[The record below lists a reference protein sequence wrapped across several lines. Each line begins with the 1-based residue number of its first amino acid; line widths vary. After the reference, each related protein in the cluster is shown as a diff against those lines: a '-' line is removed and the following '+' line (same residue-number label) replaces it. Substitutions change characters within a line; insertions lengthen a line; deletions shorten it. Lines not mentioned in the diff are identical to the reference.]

1 MEIEDPIVEGKVFR
15 PFIRARME
23 IDIQYPL
30 STGCWFP
37 RKKFP
42 RVWVFVKYKRL
53 QDLCYNCGIIGH
65 EQKICKRTR

>member
-42 RVWVFVKYKRL
+42 RVWVFVNTRDYK
-53 QDLCYNCGIIGH
+53 IFVI
-65 EQKICKRTR
+65 TVVS